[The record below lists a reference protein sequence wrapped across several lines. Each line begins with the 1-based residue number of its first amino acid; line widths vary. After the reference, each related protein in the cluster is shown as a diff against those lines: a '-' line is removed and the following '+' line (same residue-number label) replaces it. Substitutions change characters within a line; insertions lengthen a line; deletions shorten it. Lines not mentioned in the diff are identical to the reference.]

1 MLLGLGGIKKD
12 IAFLVIS
19 GAAVICSLLK
29 FKPFP
34 FDMAWIATILCGLPI
49 VLEAVIGLVTAFDIK
64 ADVLVSMALIA
75 SICIGEIF
83 AAGEGPFIMQLGALL
98 EELTVA
104 RAQPRSR
111 QRRLTS
117 IAGKPQDKNKNTH
130 EICECRDKF
139 NFVGLPISI
148 KLQKPTAMGN
158 EVNPKV

>member
-1 MLLGLGGIKKD
+1 MRALFRTAKCRHGSI
-12 IAFLVIS
+12 IS
-19 GAAVICSLLK
+19 CAA
-29 FKPFP
+29 
-34 FDMAWIATILCGLPI
+34 
-49 VLEAVIGLVTAFDIK
+49 TAK
-64 ADVLVSMALIA
+64 RASGYTQSSSKTAADVLVSMALIA

-83 AAGEGPFIMQLGALL
+83 AAGEIAFIMQLGALL

-139 NFVGLPISI
+139 NFV
-148 KLQKPTAMGN
+148 
-158 EVNPKV
+158 